1 MRKFRLIKE
10 YPGSPKLNT
19 EVETD
24 GNKILYKGVHST
36 LLIKE
41 VTNFS
46 EFWQEVIE
54 KEYEILSIKGFLRE
68 IKKSDFI
75 NDGWIQF
82 LNNNKDSEI
91 HSVKRLSDGEIFTIG
106 DEVKHRNVCNKLDSC
121 NILDIYIAGNKLLI
135 TTANFNTNI
144 CMLDKITKKPL
155 FTTEDGVDI
164 FKNDICWV
172 VNSNNYALYKW
183 TNPIN
188 TVIIDDEKYFSTIEA
203 AKDYI
208 LMNKPCLSIND
219 LMKAASITYCN
230 LTGLKELVKVKS
242 KL

>member
-155 FTTEDGVDI
+155 FTSEDGIDI
-164 FKNDICWV
+164 FEDNIVYGVRPNYTIWKTSGTGISAYND
-172 VNSNNYALYKW
+172 YKF
-183 TNPIN
+183 
-188 TVIIDDEKYFSTIEA
+188 YSTEEA

-230 LTGLKELVKVKS
+230 LTGLKELVKS

>member
-1 MRKFRLIKE
+1 MRKFKLIKE

-54 KEYEILSIKGFLRE
+54 KDYEILMYKH
-68 IKKSDFI
+68 SDGQVAGIEYI
-75 NDGWIQF
+75 NACLKLAALHEGWKIY
-82 LNNNKDSEI
+82 
-91 HSVKRLSDGEIFTIG
+91 SVKRLSDGEIFTIG
-106 DEVKHRNVCNKLDSC
+106 DKVNTSNCCNVRIKQF
-121 NILDIYIAGNKLLI
+121 NIDNNNTIIICHEQGDTFLI
-135 TTANFNTNI
+135 FLKT
-144 CMLDKITKKPL
+144 LKKPL

-172 VNSNNYALYKW
+172 VGPHNYSLFKW
-183 TNPIN
+183 TNPTN
-188 TVIIDDEKYFSTIEA
+188 TVIIADEKYFSTKEA

-230 LTGLKELVKVKS
+230 LTGLKELVKS